1 MEVEVRAR
9 ESQGVGVVALTP
21 TFILYD
27 TANNPLYCVLIHVIV
42 IS

>member
-1 MEVEVRAR
+1 MEVRAR
-9 ESQGVGVVALTP
+9 ESQGVRDEALTP
-21 TFILYD
+21 TFILDD